1 MKSMA
6 SYLLAIFM
14 VMFWIFRIIVA
25 FTASMGIDIGF
36 VPMNMNMEIILL
48 FVTIPCVILVVK
60 RKLTGAIIYLITY
73 GMYFGVDLYSIVT
86 GIMAGTTTL
95 VDYARAFVSFVG
107 VVIPIAVFFNLLIDK
122 NRMAHP
128 VDKKT
133 DWFYNNEEF
142 DRKLDSRADKN
153 QYKNY

>member
-95 VDYARAFVSFVG
+95 VDYARAFASFVG

>member
-36 VPMNMNMEIILL
+36 VPMNMNIEIILL

-60 RKLTGAIIYLITY
+60 RKLIGAIIYLITY
-73 GMYFGVDLYSIVT
+73 GMYFGMDLYNIVT

-95 VDYARAFVSFVG
+95 VTYTRAFVSFVG
-107 VVIPIAVFFNLLIDK
+107 VIIPIAVFFDLLIDK
-122 NRMAHP
+122 NRKAHP

-133 DWFYNNEEF
+133 DWFYKNEEF

-153 QYKNY
+153 QYRNY

>member
-14 VMFWIFRIIVA
+14 VMFWVFRIVVA
-25 FTASMGIDIGF
+25 FTDSMGIDIGF
-36 VPMNMNMEIILL
+36 VPMNMNIEIILL
-48 FVTIPCVILVVK
+48 FVCIPCVVLVIK
-60 RKLTGAIIYLITY
+60 RKLIGAIIYIIAY
-73 GMYFGVDLYSIVT
+73 GAYFGVDLYNIVT
-86 GIMAGTTTL
+86 GIMSGTTTL
-95 VDYARAFVSFVG
+95 VDYTRAFASFVG
-107 VVIPIAVFFNLLIDK
+107 IVLPIAVFFNLLIDK
-122 NRMAHP
+122 SRMAHP

>member
-86 GIMAGTTTL
+86 GIMSGTTTL

>member
-14 VMFWIFRIIVA
+14 VMFWVFRIIVA

-60 RKLTGAIIYLITY
+60 RKLTGAIIYLIAY
-73 GMYFGVDLYSIVT
+73 GMYFGMDLYSIVT
-86 GIMAGTTTL
+86 GIMAKTTTL
-95 VDYARAFVSFVG
+95 VDYARAFVSFIG
-107 VVIPIAVFFNLLIDK
+107 VVIPVSVFFNLLIDK

>member
-14 VMFWIFRIIVA
+14 VMFWVFRIIVA

-60 RKLTGAIIYLITY
+60 RKLTGAIIYLIAY
-73 GMYFGVDLYSIVT
+73 GMYFGMDLYSIVT
-86 GIMAGTTTL
+86 GIMAKTTTL
-95 VDYARAFVSFVG
+95 VDYARAFVSFFG
-107 VVIPIAVFFNLLIDK
+107 VVIPVSVFFNLLIDK
-122 NRMAHP
+122 N
-128 VDKKT
+128 
-133 DWFYNNEEF
+133 N
-142 DRKLDSRADKN
+142 
-153 QYKNY
+153 

>member
-6 SYLLAIFM
+6 SYLLVLFM
-14 VMFWIFRIIVA
+14 VMFWIFRIVVA
-25 FTASMGIDIGF
+25 FTTSMGIDIGF
-36 VPMNMNMEIILL
+36 VPMNMNIEIVLL
-48 FVTIPCVILVVK
+48 FVAIPCVVLVIK
-60 RKLTGAIIYLITY
+60 RKLIGAIIYLIAY
-73 GMYFGVDLYSIVT
+73 GRYFGADLYSIVT

-95 VDYARAFVSFVG
+95 VDYARAFISFIG
-107 VVIPIAVFFNLLIDK
+107 VVIPIAVFFDLLIDK
-122 NRMAHP
+122 NRTAHP

-142 DRKLDSRADKN
+142 DRELDSRADKN

>member
-107 VVIPIAVFFNLLIDK
+107 VVIPVAVFFNLLIDK

>member
-14 VMFWIFRIIVA
+14 VMFWVFRIVVA
-25 FTASMGIDIGF
+25 FTDSMGIDIGF
-36 VPMNMNMEIILL
+36 VPMNMNIEIILL
-48 FVTIPCVILVVK
+48 FVCIPCVVLVIK
-60 RKLTGAIIYLITY
+60 RKLIGAIIYIIAY
-73 GMYFGVDLYSIVT
+73 GAYFGVDLYNIVT
-86 GIMAGTTTL
+86 GIMSGTTTL
-95 VDYARAFVSFVG
+95 VDYTRAFASFVG
-107 VVIPIAVFFNLLIDK
+107 IVLPIAVFFNLLIDK
-122 NRMAHP
+122 SRMANP